1 MEPALYAPQ
10 VRLID
15 LKTGKLIGTN
25 VTSAGEGDKKT
36 TTTIVSPDLISARV
50 TLPATGVAQL
60 QVTLNNQRFDHG
72 KPKWPPWKYNDFSRA
87 KKNQAQQDSS
97 GTFALTFGQQIRLD
111 IRYGS
116 MSGWAKLMVAR
127 VTDLQFS
134 FPASGGSQLQVVG
147 EDMLSV
153 LKIKPP
159 KDIPHDKQQEE
170 EIAKKTLSE
179 AKVEIPLRMNGIAT
193 RTKALRSARH
203 QAGQTYFQFLA
214 DIADRMDCEFF
225 VDFANRN
232 AAGDSQ
238 GQVGGG
244 GSSIKSELQIVIEP
258 SRSGTK
264 PQTKVD
270 DWKRTGLNAGEYLEL
285 RWGKSLIDFKPKL
298 KVWEMPTRA
307 TGSGSHPDRRG
318 QAKVEVTESEI
329 KAAIEK
335 ELPKSPSYDA
345 TPVDALTARK
355 DFFDDVGDPP
365 DNNDSAHGSGLD
377 EPRLKMKA
385 LAQVMKKVR
394 EFMTAEGTT
403 IGVPMLRPGVYVH
416 IVGLRP
422 PFDGFYYVTQTSHN
436 FDASGYR
443 TSFSLRRPGMLPP
456 NAYETPAEDEPKP
469 AQGGPFG

>member
-1 MEPALYAPQ
+1 MEPAFYAPQ
-10 VRLID
+10 VRLVD
-15 LKTGKLIGTN
+15 LKSGTIIGTN
-25 VTSAGEGDKKT
+25 VTSDQKT

-50 TLPATGVAQL
+50 TLPANGIAQL

-87 KKNQAQQDSS
+87 KKNQPQQDGS

-111 IRYGS
+111 IRYS
-116 MSGWAKLMVAR
+116 TMSSWSKLMVAR
-127 VTDLQFS
+127 ITDLQFS
-134 FPASGGSQLQVVG
+134 FPSSGPAQLQVTG

-159 KDIPHDKQQEE
+159 KDIAHDNQQEE
-170 EIAKKTLSE
+170 DIATKTLSQ
-179 AKVEIPLRMNGIAT
+179 AKLEIPLRTNGIPK
-193 RTKALRSARH
+193 RSKPMRSARH
-203 QAGQTYFQFLA
+203 QAAQTYYQFLV
-214 DIADRMDCEFF
+214 DIADRMDCELY
-225 VDFANRN
+225 VDFADRT
-232 AAGDSQ
+232 AANDSQ
-238 GQVGGG
+238 GRTTASNV
-244 GSSIKSELQIVIEP
+244 KSELTLVLEP
-258 SRSGTK
+258 TRAGVK

-270 DWKRTGLNAGEYLEL
+270 DWKRAALAPGEYLEL

-318 QAKVEVTESEI
+318 QAKVEISEADI

-345 TPVDALTARK
+345 APVDALTARK
-355 DFFDDVGDPP
+355 DFYDDVGDPP
-365 DNNDSAHGSGLD
+365 ENNDASHGSGLD

-394 EFMTAEGTT
+394 EFMTVEGST
-403 IGVPMLRPGVYVH
+403 IGVPLLRPGVWVH
-416 IVGLRP
+416 VIGLRP
-422 PFDGFYYVTQTSHN
+422 PFDGFYYVTATTHS

-443 TSFSLRRPGMLPP
+443 TTFSLRRPGMLPP
-456 NAYETPAEDEPKP
+456 SAYETPGKDEPKP
-469 AQGGPFG
+469 APGGIG